1 MYCKRCFHEVKEV
14 WRYCPKCKNV
24 LTEKTIEIN
33 QEEIIKK
40 REKDKQGAIICM
52 ILFMLGILVLFLIE
66 KYSAICFFLSL
77 FSIVTGFIKYQNNI
91 FIKIL
96 FWLFLI
102 SIVLY
107 GIVIII
113 LIFTCVD
120 ALSYY
125 SCPGM
130 G

>member
-1 MYCKRCFHEVKEV
+1 MYCKRCFHEVKEG
-14 WRYCPKCKNV
+14 WRYCPKCKNI

-40 REKDKQGAIICM
+40 REKNKQGAIICM
-52 ILFMLGILVLFLIE
+52 IIFMLGILGLFLIE
-66 KYSAICFFLSL
+66 KYSVICFFLSL